1 MTRKLRGKLIANENV
16 DVPSALR
23 SQTITIFPLLVC
35 LPVCPLSLARKL
47 GMINSSNIDGKGKK
61 VEYCFQCNLYFY
73 YFIIYMRVEIAI
85 DVDLELDFIDPL
97 YLILFLH
104 MVSPTI

>member
-1 MTRKLRGKLIANENV
+1 
-16 DVPSALR
+16 
-23 SQTITIFPLLVC
+23 
-35 LPVCPLSLARKL
+35 
-47 GMINSSNIDGKGKK
+47 
-61 VEYCFQCNLYFY
+61 
-73 YFIIYMRVEIAI
+73 MRVEIAI